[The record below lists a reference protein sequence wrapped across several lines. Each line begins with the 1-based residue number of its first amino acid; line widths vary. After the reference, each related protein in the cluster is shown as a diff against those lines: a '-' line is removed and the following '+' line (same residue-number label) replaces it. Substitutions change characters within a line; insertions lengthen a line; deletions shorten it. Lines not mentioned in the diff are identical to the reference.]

1 MRSTRSAKNAALKK
15 LSSCFEDNRS
25 YKLDTPD
32 TPDTLDTL
40 DNSDDPEEEKEV
52 FTEKDII
59 LVDYNEEPRKQGSRK
74 RGRKSKGCSGK
85 PALQD
90 SGFEEDFDEYEAPEA
105 LLIDYD
111 MPLRKLQSE
120 SKIFLRNIDTQQ
132 IPDMIT
138 EREIS
143 RFGRLERVS
152 RANLKM
158 QTIDEVMVEESEE
171 ESRSMM
177 SNTSR
182 KPAKRVRFQ

>member
-74 RGRKSKGCSGK
+74 ASSRDSSK
-85 PALQD
+85 
-90 SGFEEDFDEYEAPEA
+90 
-105 LLIDYD
+105 
-111 MPLRKLQSE
+111 
-120 SKIFLRNIDTQQ
+120 
-132 IPDMIT
+132 
-138 EREIS
+138 
-143 RFGRLERVS
+143 
-152 RANLKM
+152 
-158 QTIDEVMVEESEE
+158 
-171 ESRSMM
+171 
-177 SNTSR
+177 
-182 KPAKRVRFQ
+182 

>member
-1 MRSTRSAKNAALKK
+1 M
-15 LSSCFEDNRS
+15 S

-32 TPDTLDTL
+32 TPDTLD
-40 DNSDDPEEEKEV
+40 NSDNPEEEKEV

-59 LVDYNEEPRKQGSRK
+59 FVDYNKEPRKQGGRK
-74 RGRKSKGCSGK
+74 RGRKSKGCSSK

-90 SGFEEDFDEYEAPEA
+90 SGFEEDFDEYQAPEA

-158 QTIDEVMVEESEE
+158 QTIDEVMMEESEE